1 MPRAGLASEMEV
13 GSIWGVDAALS
24 AGVRSGQLADQVRQ
38 LARRRFVAMGI
49 PKQDIEDLVQETVTA
64 FISTAGEYD
73 SSRGT
78 MSSWVS
84 GFAKNI
90 ARAWWRSS
98 ADRRTLESPLASLDG
113 HPDESDRFETPAALE
128 DALRTLSPL
137 DQELLQLRF
146 SFGYS
151 FDEIETLTG
160 MTSAAARKRVSRA
173 IEQLRQNS
181 ALRTELGMAALV

>member
-1 MPRAGLASEMEV
+1 
-13 GSIWGVDAALS
+13 
-24 AGVRSGQLADQVRQ
+24 
-38 LARRRFVAMGI
+38 MGI
-49 PKQDIEDLVQETVTA
+49 PSQDVDDLVQETVTA
-64 FISTAGEYD
+64 VISTVDDYD

-90 ARAWWRSS
+90 ARAWWRNSS
-98 ADRRTLESPLASLDG
+98 DRRVLESPLASLDG
-113 HPDESDRFETPAALE
+113 HPEEVDHFETPAALE
-128 DALRTLSPL
+128 DAIRTLSPL

-151 FDEIETLTG
+151 FDEIEKLTG

-181 ALRTELGMAALV
+181 ALRRELGLAALA

>member
-1 MPRAGLASEMEV
+1 MDV
-13 GSIWGVDAALS
+13 GSIWGSEGGL
-24 AGVRSGQLADQVRQ
+24 GVRPNGAQLADEVRK

-49 PKQDIEDLVQETVTA
+49 PSQDVDDLVQETVTA
-64 FISTAGEYD
+64 VIATADDYD
-73 SSRGT
+73 SSRGS

-90 ARAWWRSS
+90 ARAWWRNSS
-98 ADRRTLESPLASLDG
+98 DRRTLESPLATLDG
-113 HPDESDRFETPAALE
+113 HAADEERFDTPAALE
-128 DALRTLSPL
+128 DAIRSLSPL

-151 FDEIETLTG
+151 FDEIESLTG

-173 IEQLRQNS
+173 IEQLRNNTG
-181 ALRTELGMAALV
+181 LRNELGLAV